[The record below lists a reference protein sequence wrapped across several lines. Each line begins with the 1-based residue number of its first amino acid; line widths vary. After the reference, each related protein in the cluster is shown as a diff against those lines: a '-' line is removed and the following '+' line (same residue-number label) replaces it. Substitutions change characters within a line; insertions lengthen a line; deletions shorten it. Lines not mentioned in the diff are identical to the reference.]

1 MKFKTELHTSK
12 WRKEKISQCMHYTAT
27 DSWMVK
33 VNNMNPR
40 EGRAEVLTKV
50 DLLAFTKDGKVLE
63 MATELFTGEMA
74 VRA

>member
-1 MKFKTELHTSK
+1 MKFKTELRTSK

-33 VNNMNPR
+33 VNSMNPR
-40 EGRAEVLTKV
+40 EGRAEVLTIV